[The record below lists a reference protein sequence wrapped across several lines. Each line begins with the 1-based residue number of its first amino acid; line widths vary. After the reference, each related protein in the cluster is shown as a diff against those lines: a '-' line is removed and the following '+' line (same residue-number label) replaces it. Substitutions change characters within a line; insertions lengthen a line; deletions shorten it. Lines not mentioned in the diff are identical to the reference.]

1 MTELTT
7 TAFAAAFRRV
17 IEVYG
22 LTVSALQRRLAAQ
35 QYDVSVNHLSD
46 ILAGQRR
53 PSPELINAI
62 CRVLKLPAMDKE
74 TLHRAAAR
82 DKGFSI

>member
-1 MTELTT
+1 MADTVTS
-7 TAFAAAFRRV
+7 TAFAATFKH
-17 IEVYG
+17 
-22 LTVSALQRRLAAQ
+22 ALGDRTLSELERQLAAA

-62 CRVLKLPAMDKE
+62 CRVLKLPGHQREAM
-74 TLHRAAAR
+74 HRAAAR
-82 DKGFSI
+82 DKGFLI